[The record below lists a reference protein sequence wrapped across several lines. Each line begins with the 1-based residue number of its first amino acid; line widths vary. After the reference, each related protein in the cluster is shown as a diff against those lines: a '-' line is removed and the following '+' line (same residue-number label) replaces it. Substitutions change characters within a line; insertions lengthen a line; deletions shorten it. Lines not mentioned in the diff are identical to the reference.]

1 MKDKAYLVWSL
12 LVLALSYTVPYLILR
27 ECRDLSL
34 YAFWLVLTLIHF
46 AVTLI
51 YLKGGVPWRS

>member
-1 MKDKAYLVWSL
+1 MRDKAYLMWSM
-12 LVLALSYTVPYLILR
+12 LVLALSYTVSYLVLR

-34 YAFWLVLTLIHF
+34 YAFWLVLTLVHF

-51 YLKGGVPWRS
+51 YLRGNVTWKS